1 LHSRY
6 ILGET
11 KWGVFNIITKLNSYD
26 RPLKVEDVVD
36 VFGLS
41 KTTVYRLSE
50 SGQMPSA
57 MFGGSRIY
65 DPSTLAMWV
74 AGKQPLI
81 AKAARQL
88 EKEKEDAKGKC
99 ICSLRS

>member
-1 LHSRY
+1 M
-6 ILGET
+6 
-11 KWGVFNIITKLNSYD
+11 FNIITKLNSYD

-57 MFGGSRIY
+57 MLGGSRIY

-74 AGKQPLI
+74 ASKEPRI

-99 ICSLRS
+99 TCNLRS

>member
-1 LHSRY
+1 M
-6 ILGET
+6 
-11 KWGVFNIITKLNSYD
+11 FNIITKLNSYD

-57 MFGGSRIY
+57 MLGGSRIY

-74 AGKQPLI
+74 AGKEPRI
-81 AKAARQL
+81 AKAARQIAQD
-88 EKEKEDAKGKC
+88 KEDTESKC
-99 ICSLRS
+99 ICILGR

>member
-1 LHSRY
+1 M
-6 ILGET
+6 
-11 KWGVFNIITKLNSYD
+11 FNIITKLNSYD

-57 MFGGSRIY
+57 MLGGSRIF

-74 AGKQPLI
+74 AGKEPRI
-81 AKAARQL
+81 AKAYRQL
-88 EKEKEDAKGKC
+88 ENEKKEAKGN
-99 ICSLRS
+99 

>member
-1 LHSRY
+1 
-6 ILGET
+6 
-11 KWGVFNIITKLNSYD
+11 VFNIITKLNSYE

-57 MFGGSRIY
+57 MLGGSRIY
-65 DPSTLAMWV
+65 DPSALAVWV
-74 AGKQPLI
+74 ASKEPRI
-81 AKAARQL
+81 AKASRQL
-88 EKEKEDAKGKC
+88 EKEEKEAKGKC
-99 ICSLRS
+99 VCNLRS

>member
-1 LHSRY
+1 M
-6 ILGET
+6 
-11 KWGVFNIITKLNSYD
+11 FNIITKLNSYD
-26 RPLKVEDVVD
+26 RTLKVEDVVE

-65 DPSTLAMWV
+65 DPSALAMWV
-74 AGKQPLI
+74 ANKEPRI
-81 AKAARQL
+81 ARAARQI

-99 ICSLRS
+99 ICNLKC

>member
-1 LHSRY
+1 M
-6 ILGET
+6 
-11 KWGVFNIITKLNSYD
+11 FNIIAKLNSYD

-57 MFGGSRIY
+57 MFGGSRVY
-65 DPSTLAMWV
+65 DPSALAMWV
-74 AGKQPLI
+74 ASKEPRI

-88 EKEKEDAKGKC
+88 EKEKEDAECKC
-99 ICSLRS
+99 V